1 MKLRLH
7 HIGVA
12 VRDIPTAVEDFSGP
26 LGYRL
31 CGPLVHDPVQTAFAQ
46 FLKLP
51 EDSSYVEL
59 VAPDGPA
66 SKLQGALK
74 RGGGL
79 NHLCYAVD
87 DIAAA
92 CVFLREKG
100 MLVIQEPVP
109 AVAFPGRRIAWL
121 MGTGNM
127 LTELV
132 EDGVDAW

>member
-1 MKLRLH
+1 
-7 HIGVA
+7 
-12 VRDIPTAVEDFSGP
+12 
-26 LGYRL
+26 
-31 CGPLVHDPVQTAFAQ
+31 
-46 FLKLP
+46 
-51 EDSSYVEL
+51 
-59 VAPDGPA
+59 
-66 SKLQGALK
+66 
-74 RGGGL
+74 L